1 MSNFKRALRYG
12 AVVVTSVVIAS
23 PAMAAGGVDLTAVT
37 AALGETGTAIATIGA
52 AVLVVAVGLKG
63 WKWLQRAL

>member
-12 AVVVTSVVIAS
+12 AVVVTSV
-23 PAMAAGGVDLTAVT
+23 AATSAHAAIDLTAVT
-37 AALGETGTAIATIGA
+37 ASLGETGTAIAVIGA